1 MIYNTPPFPLN
12 SRKALICLLIMAS
25 PLASGETEL
34 KNTTTAKEVTTTKK
48 NTTPV
53 TKANTQEKNDTKV
66 LPELTVTKKVVL
78 NAKETY
84 KLPTT
89 TESITSDH
97 IENTINAMTAEDVI
111 KYMPSIQ
118 VRRRY
123 IGDTNAPVGW
133 RTSGTS
139 ASARGLIYG
148 DGILLSSLLGNN
160 NGNTGSP
167 RWNMISPS
175 EIERTDVMYGP
186 FSAAYSGNSMGGLLI

>member
-1 MIYNTPPFPLN
+1 
-12 SRKALICLLIMAS
+12 MAS

-53 TKANTQEKNDTKV
+53 TKDNTQEKNDTKV

-167 RWNMISPS
+167 RWNMI
-175 EIERTDVMYGP
+175 
-186 FSAAYSGNSMGGLLI
+186 